1 MFWGHR
7 DDAGV
12 PPLGPQDV
20 GSREDPKLRQQ
31 GPRTKPA
38 ALWDAGQ
45 ILHTEQNLPRKQ
57 TGPGTATSHD
67 PFHLRGKSAGHA
79 AAGWTDTE
87 LCFTT
92 ICPVGCKWDP
102 CVWNLVPYLA
112 NSLAAWSPG
121 QN

>member
-7 DDAGV
+7 DNAGV
-12 PPLGPQDV
+12 PPLGLQDM
-20 GSREDPKLRQQ
+20 GSCEDPKLRQQ

-57 TGPGTATSHD
+57 TGPSAATSHD
-67 PFHLRGKSAGHA
+67 PFHLRGESAGHT

-87 LCFTT
+87 LYFTT
-92 ICPVGCKWDP
+92 LCPVGHKLDP
-102 CVWNLVPYLA
+102 WVRKLIPYLA
-112 NSLAAWSPG
+112 NSSAVWSPV